1 MHVDD
6 VLKHNYTYNTYLY
19 IFTYFHDKTTR
30 KRSAFQDESLQ
41 GSILVLQLFMFLMGI
56 EQTTSE
62 FVYMSNMDN
71 TVYITVMEVSK
82 CPRLSCKGVINI
94 VFTVLHLCLAR
105 LDPIMTF
112 GNK

>member
-56 EQTTSE
+56 EQTTLK
-62 FVYMSNMDN
+62 FVCMSNVDN
-71 TVYITVMEVSK
+71 TVYITVMEISK
-82 CPRLSCKGVINI
+82 CPNNVIQYYSNGDMLKSY
-94 VFTVLHLCLAR
+94 V
-105 LDPIMTF
+105 DDY
-112 GNK
+112 